1 MGAII
6 AIRAIHRYSAIA
18 NNALENFELKGQSCM
33 KRILIVIDGSANDA
47 ESLAS
52 AKTFA
57 IMAGAHLTVAHAR
70 VANQSLVG
78 FGEFIFAASDV
89 DSSAQNEAQAKAAF
103 DAVCGDLPD
112 ARFLVYD
119 ASCDTITAAIG
130 YAYDLIMVERLSSE
144 DGPEASNLNAALF
157 ETGRLVLLV
166 PPRAA
171 SGPIKRAAI
180 VWNSSAQTARAIK
193 SALPLLQI
201 AQDVVLLTGSGTGE
215 VAVALLLEY
224 LAAYD
229 LAPSVQAYDSE
240 RLTARARGRALIAAA
255 GEAGADLLVMGAFG
269 EGQAGAIAGLGR
281 ATRKIVTAAPMPVL
295 LQS

>member
-1 MGAII
+1 
-6 AIRAIHRYSAIA
+6 
-18 NNALENFELKGQSCM
+18 M

-89 DSSAQNEAQAKAAF
+89 DRSAQNEAQAKAAF

-201 AQDVVLLTGSGTGE
+201 AQDIVLLTGSGTGE